1 MKTFQRSAIFLA
13 GLMLCG
19 AALAQGYVGVSAG
32 QAKVDVDCSG
42 TLTCDDTDNAYKI
55 FGGYMFTPNYG
66 IEGAYYN
73 QGKVRQTFSDP
84 DLGDVRAEF
93 KGDGLGLYAIGVLP
107 FDRLSLFAK
116 LGIVSS
122 KIKLNAT
129 SSVLGSFSDSDR
141 STKAAF
147 ALGAGYEFTKNIGA
161 RLEFERMRV
170 EFEGDKVDVDLI
182 SVGVLYRF

>member
-1 MKTFQRSAIFLA
+1 MKTFQRTAMFLA
-13 GLMLCG
+13 SLALCG

-55 FGGYMFTPNYG
+55 FGGYMFAPNYG

-73 QGKVRQTFSDP
+73 QGKVRQTFNDVS
-84 DLGDVRAEF
+84 LGDVRAVY
-93 KGDGLGLYAIGVLP
+93 KGDGFGLYAIGVLP
-107 FDRLSLFAK
+107 FDRWSLFGK

-129 SSVLGSFSDSDR
+129 SSVLGSFSASDR
-141 STKAAF
+141 STKPALG
-147 ALGAGYEFTKNIGA
+147 LGAGYEFTKNIGA
-161 RLEFERMRV
+161 RFEFERMRV
-170 EFEGDKVDVDLI
+170 EFEGEKVDVDLV

>member
-1 MKTFQRSAIFLA
+1 MKTFQRTAIFLA
-13 GLMLCG
+13 SLMLCG
-19 AALAQGYVGVSAG
+19 IALAQGYVGVSAG
-32 QAKVDVDCSG
+32 QAKIDIDCSG

-84 DLGDVRAEF
+84 SAGDVRATY
-93 KGDGLGLYAIGVLP
+93 KGDGLGVFGIGVLP

-122 KIKLNAT
+122 KIKLNANT
-129 SSVLGSFSDSDR
+129 SLLGDFSESDR

-147 ALGAGYEFTKNIGA
+147 GVGAGYEFTKNIGA
-161 RLEFERMRV
+161 RFEFERLRV
-170 EFEGDKVDVDLI
+170 EFEGEKADVDLI
-182 SVGVLYRF
+182 TVGVLYRF